1 MRQYILV
8 ALAALALTACSSNDE
23 GSFAPSWGDLTMT
36 QTKGAITDYTE
47 VVYQHSKEPIANY
60 SFKAVQLC
68 QIKESGMTEEDLI
81 DLIQADYNQAKKCW
95 NALLTYN
102 TRDKRFI
109 RDGSI
114 EKEVYAEFIQNAPRY
129 RTFFVND

>member
-1 MRQYILV
+1 MRQYILA
-8 ALAALALTACSSNDE
+8 ALAALTLTACSSNDDS
-23 GSFAPSWGDLTMT
+23 SFAPSWGDLTMT

-47 VVYQHSKEPIANY
+47 VVYRHSKEPSANY
-60 SFKAVQLC
+60 SLKAVKLC
-68 QIKESGMTEEDLI
+68 QIKEGGMTEEDLI
-81 DLIQADYNQAKKCW
+81 NLIQEDYMQAKKCW

-109 RDGSI
+109 KDGSI
-114 EKEVYAEFIQNAPRY
+114 EKETYREFIQNAPRY

>member
-68 QIKESGMTEEDLI
+68 QIKEIGMTEEDLI

-95 NALLTYN
+95 NALRLLVCCWHLFS
-102 TRDKRFI
+102 RDTLHKP
-109 RDGSI
+109 
-114 EKEVYAEFIQNAPRY
+114 ALQANHAA
-129 RTFFVND
+129 